1 MAEFREQTDKVICD
15 PAVSRGDNAEG
26 RREAANL
33 TDDICEDI
41 TDDIVD
47 EVSGEGAAGASA
59 AVVRYGDEVSGEG
72 TAGASAAAVRYE
84 PDWSSE
90 DLEEQA
96 VIDVEINDME
106 WEVESESEDYAQSD
120 YYAAAPEPAAD
131 EARYDESAP
140 YMRLINKHLYTWVF
154 SFLLGM
160 YGVDRFVRGQIG
172 LGLLKLFTGGGFGI
186 WAFVDFIIAAVK
198 SYGAAYG
205 DGDDVIFDISGN
217 YLYN

>member
-59 AVVRYGDEVSGEG
+59 A
-72 TAGASAAAVRYE
+72 AVRFE

-106 WEVESESEDYAQSD
+106 WEVEAEAEAEDYAQSD

-131 EARYDESAP
+131 EVRYDESAP